1 MTDRCP
7 WCGDDDLYCQYHD
20 EEWGVPVNDDHLLFE
35 YLSLESAQAG
45 LSWITIL
52 RKRENYRKAYKQ
64 FDVNK
69 VARFKEPC
77 IERLLGNAGIV
88 RNRAKIEA
96 SINNAKLFI
105 EMQQQHDSFARF
117 LWRYVDGKPVQNQ
130 RKRMKDIPAT
140 TALSDTIAKDLK
152 KLGFKFLGSTT
163 LYAFMQATGMV
174 NDHLVSCPRYAVC
187 RELGHR
193 FLV

>member
-1 MTDRCP
+1 MPDRCP
-7 WCGDDDLYCQYHD
+7 WCGDDTLYRQYHD
-20 EEWGVPVNDDHLLFE
+20 EEWGVPVKDDHILFE
-35 YLSLESAQAG
+35 FLSLESAQAG

-52 RKRENYRKAYKQ
+52 RKRENYRAAYKQ
-64 FDVNK
+64 FDISK
-69 VARFKEPC
+69 VARFKQPS

-96 SINNAKLFI
+96 SIHNAKLFLEI
-105 EMQQQHDSFARF
+105 QQQHGSFAHF
-117 LWRYVDGKPVQNQ
+117 LWRYVDGKSLQNQ
-130 RKRMKDIPAT
+130 RSAMKDIPAT
-140 TALSDTIAKDLK
+140 TKLSDTIARDFK

-174 NDHLVSCPRYAVC
+174 NDHIVSCHRHETC

-193 FLV
+193 FSV